1 LQARKRISGVP
12 PRRRAKS
19 NGTRRTR
26 PKKTFARLS
35 LREVIRRGRGLPQ
48 KLRRAVETHP
58 EVALIAVG
66 GVSFL
71 AGVLLD
77 SRLGRAVLSVAVP
90 FGLQRLVES
99 ELAPRLWSSALG
111 IIRKATDEESV
122 ALGDD
127 VPVTVV
133 R

>member
-1 LQARKRISGVP
+1 LQGRERVHGAP
-12 PRRRAKS
+12 TRRRAKR
-19 NGTRRTR
+19 NGTRHTK
-26 PKKTFARLS
+26 PTKTSARFS
-35 LREVIRRGRGLPQ
+35 LREVVRRGRGLPQ
-48 KLRRAVETHP
+48 RLRLAVETHP

-99 ELAPRLWSSALG
+99 EIAPRIWRSALDA
-111 IIRKATDEESV
+111 IRRATDEASV

-127 VPVTVV
+127 APAV

>member
-1 LQARKRISGVP
+1 LQGRERVQGAST
-12 PRRRAKS
+12 RRRAKR
-19 NGTRRTR
+19 NGTRRAR
-26 PKKTFARLS
+26 PAKTSARFS

-48 KLRRAVETHP
+48 KLRLAVETHP

-77 SRLGRAVLSVAVP
+77 SRLGRAVLSVTIP

-99 ELAPRLWSSALG
+99 EIAPRIWSSALDA
-111 IIRKATDEESV
+111 IRRATDEESV

-127 VPVTVV
+127 APAV

>member
-1 LQARKRISGVP
+1 MQARERVNGAP
-12 PRRRAKS
+12 ARRRAKR
-19 NGTRRTR
+19 NGTRRAKPT
-26 PKKTFARLS
+26 KTSAKSS
-35 LREVIRRGRGLPQ
+35 LREVIARGRGLPQ

-71 AGVLLD
+71 AGILLD
-77 SRLGRAVLSVAVP
+77 SRLGRAVVSAAVP

-99 ELAPRLWSSALG
+99 EIAPRIWSSALDA
-111 IIRKATDEESV
+111 IRRATDEESV

-127 VPVTVV
+127 APAV

>member
-1 LQARKRISGVP
+1 MEQRTLQARKRISGVP

-90 FGLQRLVES
+90 LGPPTLGQREVATRVW
-99 ELAPRLWSSALG
+99 ELRSGHDP
-111 IIRKATDEESV
+111 KATDEESV

-127 VPVTVV
+127 
-133 R
+133 